1 MVFEQ
6 LLRQALEAQSNFS
19 LYLEEQENVP
29 FMMSAFEIDGYN
41 TKSFKDL
48 CVRLVDQVKA
58 LSEAFMHTH
67 QQMLDGIEQNEELQV
82 KLKNNKAQI

>member
-1 MVFEQ
+1 MEAWASIRVFEQ

-29 FMMSAFEIDGYN
+29 FMVSALSIDGHN

-48 CVRLVDQVKA
+48 CVRLVEQVKA
-58 LSEAFMHTH
+58 LSEAYVHTH
-67 QQMLDGIEQNEELQV
+67 
-82 KLKNNKAQI
+82 